1 MPQVRALDFG
11 RAFYLTSNFEQ
22 AAKWARTS
30 VLRRNDGVATVSS
43 FELDE
48 SMLSR
53 LNVLRFDA
61 PNVEWLRFVA
71 RNRAEQIDDSACDV
85 VIGPVA
91 NDNTMPVLNLY
102 FKGAYSEERPVCH
115 EDRECPGMPFV
126 QGGSRCMKRTSPE
139 VLDYYDEEVVR
150 RIVEKYGYG
159 EREALEL
166 FLRSKTYQ
174 MMANPDMAMWQF
186 GPEGIFNIW
195 ESEKI
200 TGSPQRSA
208 YLRMD

>member
-1 MPQVRALDFG
+1 MAQKGKRRMVLYHGSNVVVREPRLMPQVRALDFG

-22 AAKWARTS
+22 SAKWARTS

-102 FKGAYSEERPVCH
+102 FKGAYSEE
-115 EDRECPGMPFV
+115 
-126 QGGSRCMKRTSPE
+126 
-139 VLDYYDEEVVR
+139 
-150 RIVEKYGYG
+150 
-159 EREALEL
+159 EALKRL
-166 FLRSKTYQ
+166 L
-174 MMANPDMAMWQF
+174 
-186 GPEGIFNIW
+186 
-195 ESEKI
+195 
-200 TGSPQRSA
+200 PQRLSDQYA
-208 YLRMD
+208 MKTGNALGCLSFKEARAV